1 MRKHKIIMT
10 TEECFEVINILENYF
25 QKENVDKHL
34 LSAYNKLNVK
44 IPNVKQNF
52 NYTVKEFE
60 PRKEKR

>member
-1 MRKHKIIMT
+1 MT